1 MAAPDEGLR
10 FDCGRICLDLLAT
23 SGQAG
28 ELLTGPDQLRRWL
41 TGSGAVPPDTA
52 LDGVNGR
59 WVARFRGLREVV
71 RRVLHAELTGGEAV
85 IDLDLLNA
93 TAAAAG
99 PPAVEAVRGPDGAL
113 APRLARPPDR
123 AALLAAVARDAVAL
137 LTDRATRDRLRRC
150 EGAHCRLLFLDTSRG
165 RRRRW
170 CSSGVC
176 GNRERVARHRKR
188 AAADR
193 DGAAT
198 AAAGPEGAPPEPRAP
213 GPPGPVPG
221 APRTSAPAP
230 APGDRRPGRAPHT

>member
-23 SGQAG
+23 SGPPG
-28 ELLTGPDQLRRWL
+28 ELLTGPGQLRSWL
-41 TGSGAVPPDTA
+41 TGSGTVPPDTA

-71 RRVLHAELTGGEAV
+71 RRVLHAELSGGEAV

-113 APRLARPPDR
+113 APRLARPADR
-123 AALLAAVARDAVAL
+123 AALLAAVARDAVDL
-137 LTDRATRDRLRRC
+137 LTDHATRDRLRRC
-150 EGAHCRLLFLDTSRG
+150 EGARCRLLFLDTSRG

-188 AAADR
+188 AADR
-193 DGAAT
+193 GGGA
-198 AAAGPEGAPPEPRAP
+198 
-213 GPPGPVPG
+213 
-221 APRTSAPAP
+221 
-230 APGDRRPGRAPHT
+230 